1 MALPE
6 ASRPYMPG
14 YGMLPA
20 DEGSGLLPWSW
31 AEQRLVTARNY
42 WLSTAWPDGRPHMM
56 PVWGM
61 WQDDAFWFSSSNRS
75 RKARNLGSD
84 PRCTVAT
91 GDPEN
96 PVVLEGLA
104 ARVTEPDVL
113 QKFLDW
119 ENAKYATDYTLDM
132 VDPNANSCFRVAPL
146 WAFGIRHDDFTG
158 SPTRWRFSAGRG

>member
-1 MALPE
+1 MSASSRALLGSVS
-6 ASRPYMPG
+6 SRETPPKSHSVMPAT
-14 YGMLPA
+14 LTPVRRA
-20 DEGSGLLPWSW
+20 TS
-31 AEQRLVTARNY
+31 
-42 WLSTAWPDGRPHMM
+42 AWPDGRPHMM

-61 WQDDAFWFSSSNRS
+61 WQDDAFWFSSSNHS

-119 ENAKYATDYTLDM
+119 ENAKYAT
-132 VDPNANSCFRVAPL
+132 
-146 WAFGIRHDDFTG
+146 
-158 SPTRWRFSAGRG
+158 